1 MYPLDPKPLQGL
13 QQGRWSGVG
22 PNVYFLGLTSLLTD
36 ISSEMVTSILP
47 IYLVFALG
55 LSPLQFGIVDGLSQA
70 VAALARLGSGLL
82 ADRWRNNREVAA
94 AGYALSAVSKLLLLA
109 AGSAWLQLSSA
120 IMLDRIG
127 KGMRTSPRDALISLS
142 STPQRLGLAFG
153 VHRAMDTF
161 GALLGPLVAF
171 GILSLLV
178 NAFDLVFVASFFFAV
193 VGIATL
199 LCFVKNVSSDG
210 APASAR
216 RPMLVDVAQ
225 LFKGRHFRMIVLAG
239 SVLGLVTVADSFFF
253 LLLQRK
259 MSMQAASFPLL
270 YVATAAVYMLL
281 AIPAGRLGDRFG
293 RGRVFLIGHA
303 LLVLACVNLLL
314 SGDGLP
320 GGLLSLGLLG
330 AYYACTDGVL
340 MAAASAFLPKELRA
354 TGLAMLATAIGM
366 SRMVASLMFG
376 AIWEL
381 QSADVAIGA
390 FAAGLVVAM
399 LVTAR
404 PLMRLAAVQ

>member
-1 MYPLDPKPLQGL
+1 
-13 QQGRWSGVG
+13 
-22 PNVYFLGLTSLLTD
+22 
-36 ISSEMVTSILP
+36 
-47 IYLVFALG
+47 
-55 LSPLQFGIVDGLSQA
+55 
-70 VAALARLGSGLL
+70 
-82 ADRWRNNREVAA
+82 
-94 AGYALSAVSKLLLLA
+94 
-109 AGSAWLQLSSA
+109 
-120 IMLDRIG
+120 
-127 KGMRTSPRDALISLS
+127 
-142 STPQRLGLAFG
+142 
-153 VHRAMDTF
+153 
-161 GALLGPLVAF
+161 
-171 GILSLLV
+171 
-178 NAFDLVFVASFFFAV
+178 
-193 VGIATL
+193 
-199 LCFVKNVSSDG
+199 
-210 APASAR
+210 
-216 RPMLVDVAQ
+216 
-225 LFKGRHFRMIVLAG
+225 
-239 SVLGLVTVADSFFF
+239 
-253 LLLQRK
+253 

-270 YVATAAVYMLL
+270 YFATAAVYMLL